1 MLNGLP
7 VKTGAQKVTAK
18 HEEASP
24 YGVNKALLMAIIAQ
38 NMNLSSSSEVISPVL
53 LVP

>member
-1 MLNGLP
+1 MLNGSL
-7 VKTGAQKVTAK
+7 VKKGAQEVTAK

-24 YGVNKALLMAIIAQ
+24 YGVNKALLVATTAQ
-38 NMNLSSSSEVISPVL
+38 NMNLSLSSEVISLVL